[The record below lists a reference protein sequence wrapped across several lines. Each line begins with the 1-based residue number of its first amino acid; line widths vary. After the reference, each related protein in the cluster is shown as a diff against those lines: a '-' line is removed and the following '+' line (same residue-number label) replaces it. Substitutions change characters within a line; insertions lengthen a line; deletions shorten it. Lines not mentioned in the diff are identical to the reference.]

1 MEGNQNEEVDED
13 VRLPVE
19 LRGGPHF
26 YFLTRRGVHLM
37 KKIPYRAAV
46 VSVAAL
52 AALGLSVG
60 VASASPSST
69 GNGTHTVTGTP
80 VSVSYSVPD
89 IGGNYVCTVTRSVK
103 TAGKTGGT
111 KDTIDNETCSLSDIS
126 RFGTG
131 TFTGTLTKLA
141 NPPWTTL
148 AGTLAAVYY
157 VPAYPLN
164 ADGTQVQWIWSSDFD
179 GKIATAITFTITADG
194 SGGGTLVLV
203 AHYNH

>member
-46 VSVAAL
+46 VGVAAL
-52 AALGLSVG
+52 AVLSMSVG

-69 GNGTHTVTGTP
+69 GRTTTVTGTQN
-80 VSVSYSVPD
+80 VSYSVPD
-89 IGGNYVCTVTRSVK
+89 IGGNYVCTVTRTVT
-103 TAGKTGGT
+103 TAGKHGVI
-111 KDTIDNETCSLSDIS
+111 KDTRDNETCSLSDLS

-131 TFTGTLTKLA
+131 TFTGTLTTLT

-179 GKIATAITFTITADG
+179 SQIATAITFTITADSNG
-194 SGGGTLVLV
+194 DGGGTMVLV